1 LSLLVTGPCGFIGS
15 RLAKTLVLTGRKDL
29 ILSDST
35 EHRSRA
41 CFAGLESLPFI
52 DREGLPEKFD
62 TLSNV
67 EGVIHLGACTDTGQ
81 TDVPY
86 MEKWNTGY
94 TRKVWSWC
102 AKRGIPLVYA
112 SSAATYGRGE
122 NGYSDD
128 HSRVKLLQ
136 PLNLYGRS
144 KHDFDVWALSQ
155 DARPNGWWGLKFF
168 NVYGP
173 GEGHKGRMASSIFHG
188 YHEIAK
194 TGKMTL
200 FKSHK
205 EGIADGQQKRDFV
218 FVDDIVA
225 MCLFCLG
232 RKPMNGLYNA
242 GSGTARP
249 FLDLS
254 HAVFA
259 AMGRKPD
266 ITWVDTPE
274 KYREGYQYFTQAE
287 MEKMRGAG
295 FEEPATTLEDGVR
308 KYVRFLQEE
317 SV

>member
-1 LSLLVTGPCGFIGS
+1 MSLLVTGTCGFIGS
-15 RLAKTLVLTGRKDL
+15 RLAKTLLANGRKDL
-29 ILSDST
+29 VLSDSAL
-35 EHRSRA
+35 HRSRA
-41 CFAGLESLPFI
+41 CFAGLEGLPFV
-52 DREGLPEKFD
+52 DREVLPARFD
-62 TLSNV
+62 SLRDV
-67 EGVIHLGACTDTGQ
+67 EGVLHLGACTDTGQ
-81 TDVPY
+81 TDIPY

-94 TRKVWSWC
+94 TKRVWEWC
-102 AKRGIPLVYA
+102 SKRGIPLVYA
-112 SSAATYGRGE
+112 SSGATYGKGE
-122 NGYSDD
+122 HGYSDD
-128 HSRVKLLQ
+128 HSRLKELE

-144 KHDFDVWALSQ
+144 KHEFDLWALAQ

-188 YHEIAK
+188 YREIAK

-205 EGIADGQQKRDFV
+205 EGIADGQQKRDFI

-232 RKPMNGLYNA
+232 RRPMNGIYNA
-242 GSGTARP
+242 GTGTARA
-249 FLDLS
+249 FLDLA

-274 KYREGYQYFTQAE
+274 KYRAGYQYFTQAE
-287 MEKMRGAG
+287 MGKMRGAG
-295 FEEPATTLEDGVR
+295 FEEPPTTLEDGVK
-308 KYVRFLQEE
+308 KYVGFLQQA